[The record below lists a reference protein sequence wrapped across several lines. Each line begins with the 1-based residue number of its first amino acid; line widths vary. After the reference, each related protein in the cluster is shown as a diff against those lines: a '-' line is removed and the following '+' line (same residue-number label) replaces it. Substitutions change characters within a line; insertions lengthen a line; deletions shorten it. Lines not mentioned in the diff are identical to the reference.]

1 MRHLFVES
9 NWVYASCA
17 PEHLRE
23 PAAVLLLQKARNG
36 ELLLQLPALCLRE
49 GADAVRKKCQP
60 RIPEEMRKFL
70 RAARLGDKLSVE
82 HSEIVTQALELYRS
96 TVSHELSRH
105 SMSRRAYGCTA
116 ISPWPELP
124 DEPAPATTRLAP
136 PPRRSCEIHP
146 G

>member
-36 ELLLQLPALCLRE
+36 ELLLHLPALCLRE

-82 HSEIVTQALELYRS
+82 HSEIVTQALEPRGKPKPQPGILY
-96 TVSHELSRH
+96 SRW
-105 SMSRRAYGCTA
+105 T
-116 ISPWPELP
+116 SPTL
-124 DEPAPATTRLAP
+124 DQGASQVGT
-136 PPRRSCEIHP
+136 PRVTL
-146 G
+146 